1 MEYKAIQKTE
11 SLRCA
16 NGVKAYRILDIQ
28 GKDLIFQ
35 LWFNDESSR
44 GSIKVSFPKE
54 YQIGEY
60 VDLQVIRTSKMSYQ
74 VTLIGRTPATFVPAD
89 GRNMVV

>member
-16 NGVKAYRILDIQ
+16 NEVKAYRILDIQ
-28 GKDLIFQ
+28 DKDLVFQ

-44 GSIKVSFPKE
+44 GRIKVSFPEE

-60 VDLQVIRTSKMSYQ
+60 VDLQVIRTSKMSHQ
-74 VTLIGRTPATFVPAD
+74 VTLVGRTPQKFIPVD
-89 GRNMVV
+89 GRNIAV